1 MLSAMRGIVI
11 SRRKTRAL
19 GWPTLVWRVA
29 YFGQHRP
36 KHRGLGQRKS
46 PGANRGLTQ
55 IPPGLSRAGLSV
67 NAAWPYWLDREPI
80 PKLVIALRH
89 LHRAMQLHVFL
100 SEVSSLSFPK
110 VVAVV
115 GSCSV
120 LRIRPRLRPVL
131 IELGGRF
138 IKSDIV
144 ASDAEEPARV
154 SMKARDKG
162 WSPYRVRFD
171 DIQAAWIVST
181 FDRTN
186 PPG

>member
-1 MLSAMRGIVI
+1 MSSYR
-11 SRRKTRAL
+11 
-19 GWPTLVWRVA
+19 
-29 YFGQHRP
+29 
-36 KHRGLGQRKS
+36 
-46 PGANRGLTQ
+46 
-55 IPPGLSRAGLSV
+55 
-67 NAAWPYWLDREPI
+67 
-80 PKLVIALRH
+80 KLVRYLF
-89 LHRAMQLHVFL
+89 QK
-100 SEVSSLSFPK
+100 SF
-110 VVAVV
+110 AVV

-171 DIQAAWIVST
+171 DSQAAWIVST

-186 PPG
+186 PRG

>member
-1 MLSAMRGIVI
+1 MS
-11 SRRKTRAL
+11 S
-19 GWPTLVWRVA
+19 
-29 YFGQHRP
+29 
-36 KHRGLGQRKS
+36 
-46 PGANRGLTQ
+46 
-55 IPPGLSRAGLSV
+55 
-67 NAAWPYWLDREPI
+67 
-80 PKLVIALRH
+80 
-89 LHRAMQLHVFL
+89 L